1 MSYIILFTGFLIL
14 VIISYISLN
23 NSKGKKKSNLI
34 IRFKRGFKSRYFQ
47 KKKNKEKVSN
57 SLMSDPEINIIIG
70 VQQAIDQKEA
80 DDNARQMARS
90 NMKLPGM

>member
-1 MSYIILFTGFLIL
+1 MAFMRKTGDTAPQEALIYTYWATILHLLKIGIAWEAINNFTE
-14 VIISYISLN
+14 N
-23 NSKGKKKSNLI
+23 
-34 IRFKRGFKSRYFQ
+34 
-47 KKKNKEKVSN
+47 
-57 SLMSDPEINIIIG
+57 EINIIIG